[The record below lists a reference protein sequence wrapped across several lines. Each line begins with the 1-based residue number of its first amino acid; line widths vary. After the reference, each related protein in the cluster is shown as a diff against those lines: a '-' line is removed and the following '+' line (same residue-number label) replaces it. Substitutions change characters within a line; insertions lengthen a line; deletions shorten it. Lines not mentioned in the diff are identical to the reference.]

1 MLGIMAMSWSSL
13 LEQKLMDRWIQNLD
27 GKSIAEL
34 IAQNQAFV
42 AEESKATKINNLSV
56 GRN

>member
-1 MLGIMAMSWSSL
+1 MAMSWSSL